1 MMGTASTQKDKM
13 VKMKAA
19 IRTWLHNTSFETFAS
34 TIEKQIIGQKELRPL
49 LFIIYNY
56 LECIAYN

>member
-19 IRTWLHNTSFETFAS
+19 IRTWLHNTSFETVAS

-49 LFIIYNY
+49 LSLSIIT
-56 LECIAYN
+56 